1 MSKILIFLI
10 IFINSLTVFSAETE
24 EEILSKADQLYN
36 EQLYADAIV
45 EYNKLINSNSNFYKG
60 NAYLGLADS
69 NYWIEN
75 NEKLSL
81 SFYDIVFE
89 NKLLLREIN
98 NSLKVTMYMRIAW
111 LNDFISNYPYSFKFY
126 SLSISTYEK
135 YFNNKKDENS
145 FSDYCV
151 SLYNKGILFYEGT
164 GTKQNFQ
171 KSFELFKKSSSLC
184 EDSESMNYLG
194 VMYEQGTG
202 TEQNFT
208 SAIEWYFKSMTME
221 IEPSLWSK
229 INYAFLLANGYGIE
243 KDLELAKSY
252 LNEVINDEESLNYF
266 DAYNVIEYAK
276 DYLSTINDINLTNQN
291 ASLEYIDSFVCGDIY
306 SLAIKGKDVTESF
319 QRCLKVAADNNDPN
333 AQFHIAKF
341 YQIGIGVIKN
351 IDIATYWYEK
361 SSRIL
366 DIAKYNLAKIIQEGR
381 TNLYETSKAIEL
393 FSDLI
398 QNPKDPDNNFTVES
412 NYELGI
418 MYRYGVGTNKNLENA
433 IKYFDEVLLSQNNYR
448 KQAQKELDLIKAE
461 KAGIYSPNNVVNF
474 FPAYFEGS
482 FKWENNSEIIEITD
496 LKLEKITQVGVT
508 NFIVEGNYVDDRK
521 TKVIIN
527 GFLDSNYNSIEI
539 WEKNPINIELNK
551 ELNEEEFITSGS
563 YLGFINNDFTS
574 LNAHWIPYGSGERG
588 VLKLNRTNKIKKNI
602 QNEQLINDIN
612 YGDYYALVIG
622 NNNYKYM
629 IPSLETA
636 IADANSVSEVLKN
649 KYNFKIIDTIIDGS
663 YQEIMAAINNLKNIV
678 GPYDNLLIYYAG
690 HGHEDVN
697 TGFWIPID
705 GADPIDDDD
714 SYWISTDRISR
725 AISKIPAKHILIVAD
740 SCYSGTLIDRG
751 KKTQLDTDK
760 AYFTNLLNLKVRRAL
775 TSGANE
781 PVADGGGE
789 GHSIFA
795 SIFLKILIEKNSVL
809 TTTELYNELV
819 RKVTNKVTQTPQ
831 YGKIGTDDEG
841 GDFIFVPKN

>member
-151 SLYNKGILFYEGT
+151 SLYNKAILFYEGT

-252 LNEVINDEESLNYF
+252 LNEVINDE
-266 DAYNVIEYAK
+266 
-276 DYLSTINDINLTNQN
+276 
-291 ASLEYIDSFVCGDIY
+291 
-306 SLAIKGKDVTESF
+306 
-319 QRCLKVAADNNDPN
+319 
-333 AQFHIAKF
+333 
-341 YQIGIGVIKN
+341 IKN
-351 IDIATYWYEK
+351 IRDSSKNHIEDLKKKYGYKESWAVRLTYNEVFGGVAIQQLPGEGNRLHKHPNVAECWV
-361 SSRIL
+361 IL
-366 DIAKYNLAKIIQEGR
+366 KGKWKWFIEGQG
-381 TNLYETSKAIEL
+381 
-393 FSDLI
+393 D
-398 QNPKDPDNNFTVES
+398 
-412 NYELGI
+412 
-418 MYRYGVGTNKNLENA
+418 M
-433 IKYFDEVLLSQNNYR
+433 EVS
-448 KQAQKELDLIKAE
+448 
-461 KAGIYSPNNVVNF
+461 
-474 FPAYFEGS
+474 EGS
-482 FKWENNSEIIEITD
+482 
-496 LKLEKITQVGVT
+496 
-508 NFIVEGNYVDDRK
+508 IVN
-521 TKVIIN
+521 
-527 GFLDSNYNSIEI
+527 
-539 WEKNPINIELNK
+539 
-551 ELNEEEFITSGS
+551 
-563 YLGFINNDFTS
+563 
-574 LNAHWIPYGSGERG
+574 
-588 VLKLNRTNKIKKNI
+588 
-602 QNEQLINDIN
+602 
-612 YGDYYALVIG
+612 
-622 NNNYKYM
+622 
-629 IPSLETA
+629 
-636 IADANSVSEVLKN
+636 
-649 KYNFKIIDTIIDGS
+649 
-663 YQEIMAAINNLKNIV
+663 
-678 GPYDNLLIYYAG
+678 
-690 HGHEDVN
+690 
-697 TGFWIPID
+697 
-705 GADPIDDDD
+705 
-714 SYWISTDRISR
+714 
-725 AISKIPAKHILIVAD
+725 
-740 SCYSGTLIDRG
+740 
-751 KKTQLDTDK
+751 
-760 AYFTNLLNLKVRRAL
+760 
-775 TSGANE
+775 
-781 PVADGGGE
+781 
-789 GHSIFA
+789 
-795 SIFLKILIEKNSVL
+795 
-809 TTTELYNELV
+809 
-819 RKVTNKVTQTPQ
+819 
-831 YGKIGTDDEG
+831 
-841 GDFIFVPKN
+841 VPKNTFHQNPIKNTVTHINCFF